1 MNTQKRYPKEVKE
14 RAVKMVID
22 HLGEYDSE
30 WQAMRSIAG
39 KFGMTTETLR
49 SWVRQHQR
57 DEGLRPGLTTSERER
72 LKELERE
79 NRELKRANEILK
91 SAAAFF
97 GAELDRRPKR

>member
-14 RAVKMVID
+14 RAVKMVLD

-57 DEGLRPGLTTSERER
+57 DEGLRPGLTTTERER
-72 LKELERE
+72 LKQLERE
-79 NRELKRANEILK
+79 NRELRRANEILK

-97 GAELDRRPKR
+97 GAELDRRPKK